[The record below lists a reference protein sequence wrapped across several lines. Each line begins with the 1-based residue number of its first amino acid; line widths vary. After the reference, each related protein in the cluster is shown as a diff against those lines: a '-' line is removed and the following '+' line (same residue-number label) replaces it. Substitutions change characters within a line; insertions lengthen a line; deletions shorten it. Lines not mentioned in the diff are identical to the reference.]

1 MQWWLIGIMYTVHMD
16 GHHACQ
22 PWNTLVSCPVCTL
35 SAALGQLREA
45 PETPVTLNG
54 WLAGWLDGCVG
65 GWEDVYHNS
74 ETSAIIKFS
83 DLYF

>member
-1 MQWWLIGIMYTVHMD
+1 MYTVHMD
-16 GHHACQ
+16 GHHVCQ
-22 PWNTLVSCPVCTL
+22 PGNSLATYPVCAL
-35 SAALGQLREA
+35 SAALGQLGEDPDTRDTE
-45 PETPVTLNG
+45 
-54 WLAGWLDGCVG
+54 WLAGFAG

>member
-16 GHHACQ
+16 GHHVCQ
-22 PWNTLVSCPVCTL
+22 PGNTLATCPVCAL
-35 SAALGQLREA
+35 SAALGQLGEDPDTRDTE
-45 PETPVTLNG
+45 
-54 WLAGWLDGCVG
+54 WLAGCAG